1 MGPVEIPRGGGG
13 ARMTSQ
19 DDRKGLDAA
28 ARAERQADA
37 LAHDQIAGDASVR
50 EGPSEAEQK
59 ELEERFDPEVRFR
72 PLSAALSWFAALL
85 LFALALYHTYTA
97 GFGIPRATS
106 HMGLH
111 LAATL
116 VLVFLSFAAF
126 GRGSDRPALWAPLG
140 LPLWDWALAIAGAV
154 TAYYVAW
161 VYDDLAFRVGNPL
174 AIDLAMGTALIV
186 LLLEAT
192 RRAMG
197 WPLPVIAILFMAY
210 AYFGQSMPGVL
221 IHPGQSWTSIVN
233 HLYLTSQGIYGTA
246 LIVISTYVFH
256 FVLFGVLATRI
267 GLGQLFIDVASAVAG
282 RFAGGPAKVSVL
294 SSAMLGSISGSS
306 IANTV
311 TTGSLTI
318 PAMIRI
324 GYPRHFAAAVEA
336 ASSTGGQITPPVMGA
351 VAFLMI
357 EYLGVPLTTILTAA
371 LVPAFMHFFGVL
383 VQVHLE
389 AKRRGLRGLTKDELP
404 NVLAVLI
411 RDWLTVIPLIVLVW
425 ILLSGRTPYNAAFWG
440 IVACVVVGLG
450 QTALARTGWLNPTN
464 RLGLKDLFDAFV
476 LGAKYSLSVTAA
488 AALVGVIIGVV
499 TLTGVGF
506 KIAFAV
512 TSTAA
517 GWAEGAH
524 ALFSFLPFEL
534 MSVMTW
540 TLFFTLLMTALVC
553 VLMGCGIPTTANYLI
568 MIAVAAPILG
578 LLGVQPIVAHF
589 FVFYYG
595 VLADITPPVAL
606 AAYAAAGIA
615 GANAFK
621 AGNTAFRLGMG
632 KALVPFVFVFSPSM
646 LLVVDGFTW
655 TEFWLA
661 TLGAMAGIWALS
673 AAFSDWLFA
682 PLYAIERAL
691 LAVAAILLVAPD
703 LTATLIGVAIIAP
716 IMARQLMGIGRMTLP
731 AARSEAA

>member
-1 MGPVEIPRGGGG
+1 MREI
-13 ARMTSQ
+13 
-19 DDRKGLDAA
+19 
-28 ARAERQADA
+28 E
-37 LAHDQIAGDASVR
+37 
-50 EGPSEAEQK
+50 EQ
-59 ELEERFDPEVRFR
+59 FDSEVRFR
-72 PLSAALSWFAALL
+72 TLSTPLKVVSTVALFV
-85 LFALALYHTYTA
+85 LAIYHTYTA
-97 GFGIPRATS
+97 GFGIPRATK

-111 LAATL
+111 LAFTL
-116 VLVFLSFAAF
+116 SLIFLSFAAF
-126 GRGSDRPALWAPLG
+126 GRGEVRGGPLAPLG
-140 LPLWDWALAIAGAV
+140 LPIWDWAMAALGIVA
-154 TAYYVAW
+154 AYYVAW
-161 VYDDLAFRVGNPL
+161 VFDDLAFRIGNPSPT
-174 AIDLAMGTALIV
+174 DLVMGTILIT

-197 WPLPVIAILFMAY
+197 WPLPVIALCFMAY
-210 AYFGQSMPGVL
+210 AYFGQAMPGVL
-221 IHPGQSWTSIVN
+221 QHPGASWANIVN

-256 FVLFGVLATRI
+256 FVLFGVLATKI
-267 GLGQLFIDVASAVAG
+267 GLGQLFIDLASAAAG

-318 PAMIRI
+318 PAMKKI
-324 GYPRHFAAAVEA
+324 GYPKHFAAAVEA

-371 LVPAFMHFFGVL
+371 LVPAFMHFFGVI

-389 AKRRGLRGLTKDELP
+389 AKRRGLRGLSKAELP
-404 NVLAVLI
+404 QVMAVVA
-411 RDWLTVIPLIVLVW
+411 RDWLTVVPLILLVT

-440 IVACVVVGLG
+440 ILSCVAIGLG
-450 QTALARTGWLNPTN
+450 QTVLARIGWMNPSC
-464 RLGLKDLFDAFV
+464 RLGLRDMAEAFV
-476 LGAKYSLSVTAA
+476 TGARYSLSVTAA

-506 KIAFAV
+506 KIVYLV
-512 TSTAA
+512 TQTA
-517 GWAEGAH
+517 GQWAE
-524 ALFSFLPFEL
+524 ALAPFIPFLTDTAGL
-534 MSVMTW
+534 
-540 TLFFTLLMTALVC
+540 TLLLTLIMTAVVC

-568 MIAVAAPILG
+568 MIAIAAPILG
-578 LLGVQPIVAHF
+578 ALGIEPIVAHF

-632 KALVPFVFVFSPSM
+632 KVLVPFVFVFSPSM
-646 LLVVDGFTW
+646 LLVASKRK
-655 TEFWLA
+655 L
-661 TLGAMAGIWALS
+661 
-673 AAFSDWLFA
+673 
-682 PLYAIERAL
+682 
-691 LAVAAILLVAPD
+691 
-703 LTATLIGVAIIAP
+703 
-716 IMARQLMGIGRMTLP
+716 
-731 AARSEAA
+731 